1 MEFADFCK
9 KRKIVWILNTI
20 NQINIALEAFTV
32 INITCVN
39 LVMQKFNESYS
50 SILLKKGGE
59 LMFLIFFFILQRWL
73 KKYASIFS
81 ERTQGEIAFLPFS
94 GHPSIDFVRNV
105 YLDYLYNG
113 YRALIIFNST
123 VSNCN

>member
-50 SILLKKGGE
+50 SILFKKGGGDWC
-59 LMFLIFFFILQRWL
+59 FWFFF
-73 KKYASIFS
+73 SFC
-81 ERTQGEIAFLPFS
+81 
-94 GHPSIDFVRNV
+94 NV
-105 YLDYLYNG
+105 D
-113 YRALIIFNST
+113 
-123 VSNCN
+123 

>member
-1 MEFADFCK
+1 M
-9 KRKIVWILNTI
+9 L
-20 NQINIALEAFTV
+20 AFS
-32 INITCVN
+32 
-39 LVMQKFNESYS
+39 LSG
-50 SILLKKGGE
+50 LGGN
-59 LMFLIFFFILQRWL
+59 
-73 KKYASIFS
+73 SV
-81 ERTQGEIAFLPFS
+81 LPFS